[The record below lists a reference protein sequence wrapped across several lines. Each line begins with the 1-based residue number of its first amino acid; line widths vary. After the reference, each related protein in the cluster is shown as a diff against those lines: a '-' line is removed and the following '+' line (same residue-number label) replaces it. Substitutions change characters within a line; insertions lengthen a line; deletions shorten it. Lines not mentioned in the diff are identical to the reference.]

1 MGRIQVLRRDAS
13 TTIDDNGEALYESPP
28 NGLGARADDQIG
40 NLRALRKPHLFVIS
54 GPSGVGKDA
63 VIERLRGHFPD
74 VYFAVTATTRE
85 RRPGEIDGVHYF
97 FLDQPTFLQ
106 RDSEGEFLESAV
118 VYGSHY
124 GTPRSPIRQALE
136 RGQDVIVKVDVQGA
150 ESIRTLVPEASLI
163 FLAPESMTELLHRLR
178 SRKTDDPDALLRRF
192 GTASR
197 EIGTALGFDFVIFN
211 EADRLDQTLD
221 QISAIVTSERNRV
234 RQHMIAL

>member
-1 MGRIQVLRRDAS
+1 MLKRDAD
-13 TTIDDNGEALYESPP
+13 TTVDDNGEAFDRSRA
-28 NGLGARADDQIG
+28 NGLGERADDQIG
-40 NLRALRKPHLFVIS
+40 NLRALRKPHIFVIS

-63 VIERLRGHFPD
+63 VIERLRPRFPD

-97 FLDQPTFLQ
+97 FLDEPTFLQ
-106 RDSEGEFLESAV
+106 RQSKGEFLESAI

-136 RGQDVIVKVDVQGA
+136 RGQDVIVKVDVQGS
-150 ESIRTLVPEASLI
+150 ESIRKLVPEASLI

-178 SRKTDDPDALLRRF
+178 SRKTDDPDALMRRF

-221 QISAIVTSERNRV
+221 QISAVITSERGRV

>member
-1 MGRIQVLRRDAS
+1 MLPRDAS
-13 TTIDDNGEALYESPP
+13 TTVDDSGDAFDGSRMD
-28 NGLGARADDQIG
+28 GLGERADDQIG

-63 VIERLRGHFPD
+63 VIERLRGRFPD

-97 FLDQPTFLQ
+97 FLDKPTFLLRQ
-106 RDSEGEFLESAV
+106 GEGEFLESAV

-124 GTPRSPIRQALE
+124 GTPRSPIRQALD
-136 RGQDVIVKVDVQGA
+136 RGQDVIVKVDVQGS
-150 ESIRTLVPEASLI
+150 ESIRRLVPEASLV

-178 SRKTDDPDALLRRF
+178 SRKTDDPDALMRRF

-197 EIGTALGFDFVIFN
+197 EIGTALSFDFVIFN

-221 QISAIVTSERNRV
+221 QISAVVNSERSRV
-234 RQHMIAL
+234 RQHMIEL